1 MKTFQAA
8 LRGDDAELRAEA
20 GQDALVCVAPE
31 LSSVFVVRPGA
42 DGTQHARIAIIG
54 GNAGGG
60 GSVIA
65 DVRVPASY
73 RVTSVE
79 QDGGEFVLTSADG
92 RTVHGTPDQ
101 FAQEPQLL
109 TDEDDPRYEE
119 QRDQI
124 FYETHLRPPVRFAS
138 LDMDTP
144 ATDIAIGDP
153 EAVAAAGEALVA
165 FGDDEVW
172 LDFECAGPEK
182 VMRQIPHARGL
193 LADLAAIGRAG
204 AELVWSRTTD
214 EDRAEIGEDAF
225 FELMTP
231 SSLVV
236 LTNDDF
242 VVHYERTSDVLV
254 MDGYW
259 IAVRFTADRTPVDEF
274 VDA

>member
-8 LRGDDAELRAEA
+8 LDGDDAELLAQA
-20 GQDALVCVAPE
+20 GPDAMVCVAPE

-42 DGTQHARIAIIG
+42 DGTQHARIAVVG
-54 GNAGGG
+54 SGPNGG

-65 DVRVPASY
+65 DVHVPASFL
-73 RVTSVE
+73 VTSVE
-79 QDGGEFVLTSADG
+79 QRGGEFVLTSADG

-101 FAQEPQLL
+101 FAEEPRLL
-109 TDEDDPRYEE
+109 IDEDDPRYEE
-119 QRDQI
+119 RRDQL
-124 FYETHLRPPVRFAS
+124 FYETHLRPAQRFAS
-138 LDMDTP
+138 LDMDSP
-144 ATDIAIGDP
+144 ATDVAIGNA
-153 EAVAAAGEALVA
+153 EAVAAAGEAMVA
-165 FGDDEVW
+165 VGDDEVW
-172 LDFECAGPEK
+172 LNFECAGPEK
-182 VMRQIPHARGL
+182 VMQQIPHARGL

-204 AELVWSRTTD
+204 AEFVWSRTTE
-214 EDRAEIGEDAF
+214 EDKAGIGEDAF

-236 LTNDDF
+236 HSDGEF

-259 IAVRFTADRTPVDEF
+259 IAVHFDADRTPVDDF